1 MTAALSCISAT
12 GLKAVNF
19 ENYFGL
25 IELVFVIVAFTGFM
39 IWQRRSLA
47 RDIKA
52 REEREARER
61 AQENDQ

>member
-1 MTAALSCISAT
+1 M
-12 GLKAVNF
+12 NF

-25 IELVFVIVAFTGFM
+25 IELVFVIVTFTGFM